1 LSVSLKNTTSRAVT
15 LTWDDGCPCG
25 PMPDQGKTLI
35 VYSGLPK
42 ADLKGKACK
51 AAQQNWQTCFATSG
65 QCLPNRPMP
74 SFTLQPKETKAF
86 GQPMVLQPDGL
97 GCRYGSFSDKDKPM
111 EVTATLNVSGP
122 RMCSKS
128 IPAIIP

>member
-1 LSVSLKNTTSRAVT
+1 
-15 LTWDDGCPCG
+15 
-25 PMPDQGKTLI
+25 
-35 VYSGLPK
+35 
-42 ADLKGKACK
+42 
-51 AAQQNWQTCFATSG
+51 
-65 QCLPNRPMP
+65 MP